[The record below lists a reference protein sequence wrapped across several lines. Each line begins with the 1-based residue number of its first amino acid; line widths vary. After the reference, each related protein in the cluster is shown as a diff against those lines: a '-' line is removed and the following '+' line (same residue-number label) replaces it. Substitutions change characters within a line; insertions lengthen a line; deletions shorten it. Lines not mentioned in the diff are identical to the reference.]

1 MGWEKPPHTA
11 GYSTQDEFSLLE
23 KKIGINPK
31 NFSRETEAK
40 LDSVA
45 QKFCEDS
52 GRGES
57 ESFRRQV
64 DGTLGVYLSLIGRRA
79 DTVHTVS
86 GVSKER
92 GFKDNNPWVFQ
103 ILLYLQPTI
112 LSITDAWQICISIP
126 SKFGLCTF
134 FHKHLSVSQL
144 SCPW

>member
-1 MGWEKPPHTA
+1 MRETPHTA
-11 GYSTQDEFSLLE
+11 AYSTQDEFSLLE

-45 QKFCEDS
+45 QKFCKDS

-112 LSITDAWQICISIP
+112 LSITDALTDLYIYPIRVW
-126 SKFGLCTF
+126 FMYF
-134 FHKHLSVSQL
+134 FSQT
-144 SCPW
+144 S